1 MARTKEE
8 SQLIAI
14 KTNITKWSNAI
25 EKYTGGTEV
34 YSVVGVSKDDWEQM
48 HPNDKWHLID
58 VYKSDKDDLKL
69 ERNKKTLSDADYK
82 RLLNKIAEAESDD
95 ERNQLLDMAKIIN
108 AYDKAKTELDN
119 AKTAYEKAKKR
130 LDDAKSNLKQ
140 IEEELDNIEID

>member
-14 KTNITKWSNAI
+14 KTNVTKWSNAI

-34 YSVVGVSKDDWEQM
+34 YSVVGVSKEDWERM
-48 HPNDKWHLID
+48 HPNDQWHLID
-58 VYKSDKDDLKL
+58 DYKKDKDDLKL
-69 ERNKKTLSDADYK
+69 ERNKKSLSEADYK
-82 RLLNKIAEAESDD
+82 RLLKQIAEAESDE
-95 ERNQLLDMAKIIN
+95 ERKKLLDLAKKIN
-108 AYDKAKTELDN
+108 SLDNAKTELDN

-140 IEEELDNIEID
+140 IEEELDKTEII

>member
-1 MARTKEE
+1 MARSLEE

-34 YSVVGVSKDDWEQM
+34 YSVLNLSKDDWDRM

-58 VYKSDKDDLKL
+58 DYKRDKNDLKL
-69 ERNKKTLSDADYK
+69 ERNKKSLSDADYK
-82 RLLNKIAEAESDD
+82 HLLKQIAEAESDD
-95 ERNQLLDMAKIIN
+95 ERNQLLDTAKIIN
-108 AYDKAKTELDN
+108 SYDKAKTELDN

-130 LDDAKSNLKQ
+130 LDDAKSNLKK
-140 IEEELDNIEID
+140 IEEELDNIKIV